1 MRTDKSSIIT
11 RRTST
16 SQPDWRADLSA
27 SVTDPETLLRLLGLD
42 RSLLPAARAAAQN
55 FGLRVPR
62 DFIARMA
69 HGDPRDPL
77 LLQIL
82 PLQAE
87 LDEIRG
93 FGPDPVGDHNAEL
106 RPGLLRKYAGRA
118 LLIASGACGVNC
130 RYCFRRQFPYAGH
143 SAATGRWQ
151 ASVEAIGADPTIREV
166 ILSGGD
172 PLVLPDDQLA
182 SLTSALAGI
191 PHVHS
196 FRIHT
201 RMPVVLPTRVDAGL
215 VRWLASI
222 PVPVTIVVHANH
234 PREIDTNVAAALG
247 RMRAAGG
254 HVLNQAVLLHGVNDD
269 PDTLVALSETLFA
282 AGVLPYYLH
291 LLDRVT
297 GAAHFDVSENRAR
310 QLLWEVARR
319 LPGYLVPRLVRE
331 IAGHPFKAPLSPLPP
346 DETFEAEPMPHPL

>member
-1 MRTDKSSIIT
+1 MH
-11 RRTST
+11 
-16 SQPDWRADLSA
+16 P
-27 SVTDPETLLRLLGLD
+27 VT
-42 RSLLPAARAAAQN
+42 
-55 FGLRVPR
+55 VP
-62 DFIARMA
+62 
-69 HGDPRDPL
+69 PR
-77 LLQIL
+77 
-82 PLQAE
+82 
-87 LDEIRG
+87 
-93 FGPDPVGDHNAEL
+93 
-106 RPGLLRKYAGRA
+106 
-118 LLIASGACGVNC
+118 
-130 RYCFRRQFPYAGH
+130 
-143 SAATGRWQ
+143 
-151 ASVEAIGADPTIREV
+151 
-166 ILSGGD
+166 
-172 PLVLPDDQLA
+172 
-182 SLTSALAGI
+182 
-191 PHVHS
+191 
-196 FRIHT
+196 
-201 RMPVVLPTRVDAGL
+201 
-215 VRWLASI
+215 LASI

-346 DETFEAEPMPHPL
+346 DETIEAEPMPHPL